1 MPKAPQ
7 EIQRCR
13 KILSLGLP
21 REGIP
26 SLVFNPSVTLLGA
39 IFLFTTCYVFLLGA
53 SCIVGFFYFVVSQSS
68 LLHTYRERHALTVIL
83 SSFTYIFWQTIQLTC
98 ASIISFELET
108 FALCASLI
116 SFRAQ
121 RCVAWQLIYALKVVS
136 KGVVIQRDTKTSTF
150 MCIEQ
155 LEKFDSSQLVLSC
168 GYANIEVMLVRCCG
182 SRNTCVEVSDSRS
195 MHVW

>member
-1 MPKAPQ
+1 M
-7 EIQRCR
+7 
-13 KILSLGLP
+13 P

-26 SLVFNPSVTLLGA
+26 SFVFNPSVTLLGA
-39 IFLFTTCYVFLLGA
+39 IFLFTTCYVFCLERLV
-53 SCIVGFFYFVVSQSS
+53 SQESFIFVVSQSS
-68 LLHTYRERHALTVIL
+68 LLHTQRERHALTVIL

-98 ASIISFELET
+98 ASLISFELDT

-168 GYANIEVMLVRCCG
+168 GYGNIEVMLVRFCA